1 MKSLIKILTCFEY
14 LENITSVVLMLK
26 NSNQDRQGSC
36 TINTELLRFRKMMI
50 TVLK

>member
-36 TINTELLRFRKMMI
+36 TIKTELLSFRKMMI